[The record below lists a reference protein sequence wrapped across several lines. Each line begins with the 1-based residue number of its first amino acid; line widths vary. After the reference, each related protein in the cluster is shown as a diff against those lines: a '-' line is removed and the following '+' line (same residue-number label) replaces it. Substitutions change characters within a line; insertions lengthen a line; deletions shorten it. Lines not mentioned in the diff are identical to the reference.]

1 MNINQIVIP
10 IEKELEEFNSYFKKT
25 MLTKVSLLELI
36 IRYLTKKKGK
46 QVRPVLV
53 LLTAKMISG
62 IDKRTFIGASM
73 VELLHTATLIHDDV
87 VDQASDRRGMA
98 SINVA
103 WNNKISVLVGDYLLS
118 KGLLIAVRDKEYR
131 FLDTTAN
138 AVQRMSEGE
147 LLGIERGKKIDI
159 TEEIYYQIVSGKT
172 ASLMSSCCEIG
183 ALSVSDNVVDHLN
196 MRNYGE
202 MVGIAF
208 QIKDDLLDYT
218 SKTRTLGKPVGND
231 IREGKVTLPMIFA
244 LKSSDKNEI
253 SKITKL
259 LKKENNSDKEVKY
272 VIDFVIQNGGIDY
285 AEKEA
290 KKYSNL
296 AIQNIINYK
305 ESESKTSLL
314 KFAQFVVDRE
324 K

>member
-1 MNINQIVIP
+1 MNINQIIIP
-10 IEKELEEFNSYFKKT
+10 IEKELEEFNNYFKKT
-25 MLTKVSLLELI
+25 MSTKVSLLELI

-46 QVRPVLV
+46 QVRPALV
-53 LLTAKMISG
+53 LLTAKMIG
-62 IDKRTFIGASM
+62 EIDKRTFIGASM

-87 VDQASDRRGMA
+87 VDQASERRGMA

-118 KGLLIAVRDKEYR
+118 KGLLIAVRDQEYS

-147 LLGIERGKKIDI
+147 LLGIERSKKIDI

-183 ALSVSDNVVDHLN
+183 ALSVSHNPDDHLN

-208 QIKDDLLDYT
+208 QIKDDVLDYT
-218 SKTRTLGKPVGND
+218 SKTRTLGKPAGND

-244 LKSSDKNEI
+244 LKNSNKSEV

-259 LKKENNSDKEVKY
+259 LKNENNTNNEVKY
-272 VIDFVIQNGGIDY
+272 VIDFVTQNGGINY
-285 AEKEA
+285 AELEA
-290 KKYSNL
+290 KKYSEL
-296 AIQNIINYK
+296 AIQNIIHYK

-314 KFAQFVVDRE
+314 KFAQFVVDRD